1 MATSCGRVDELVKDY
16 LLYRGLS
23 STLKSLE
30 FELKN
35 EKEKAFRVDKI
46 IDQLQSCISTYDLS
60 NLRDYWNFLNA
71 RLFARLE
78 QRYMVSVRKLEV
90 GLLKLYLINAAHSN
104 KQDKILDFFERM
116 TELLQSQP
124 EFKEWFAFPFV
135 RNPRENPN
143 FALYFSQQWQDTFYL
158 SLHNFLSVILQAM
171 PGPVLM
177 SFEGELRRM
186 KELQAEN
193 DKLKA
198 QIQELGKKP
207 NVTPELSDSSFL
219 ERSHM
224 ELAYDF
230 SSLGEETAIQEP
242 VNKSPRKFPFTSSPL
257 SIGKKSDKAPP
268 LPVKKKD
275 DNMKMTAM
283 QSKEKSQSRAS
294 KLLPTIRQKS
304 KTISGQ
310 SGSPD
315 LSANRMLDA
324 SANHSGGEATGITN
338 QNMLKKR
345 LEDASQKRKEL
356 LENNS
361 SKHKEERRS
370 ESSVAYNRSVSEN
383 TSIGHSPR
391 ALRKSAK
398 SLSETKSIT
407 EVPHQGQGHQSVA
420 MDTTNSTTEK
430 QGNTVSEKARELQT
444 FPPITGTH
452 QQEAFHGS
460 AGPNQ
465 ELKAEAESQERN
477 LESLET
483 GNQIT
488 KEVEETAIAEEKDTV
503 SEPVSEA
510 GQEKP
515 FLLLS
520 QDEYNEHR
528 SAISYARFS
537 NSGQYIAS
545 VDVDGVVKVWT
556 WSPEANTAATVM
568 SKSAFLSLEWA
579 SKSDRWLL
587 LGNRSGNIRLF
598 DVKEMKSFYEAT
610 ADASFPRIVGLC
622 SNPCTPG
629 FVCSASTGRGRSGSI
644 GPDTGPSRDNKI
656 GRLTLWDL
664 KTMKVERILPI
675 EPGPIGITS
684 CRYNHNG
691 QLLIAGGVDGIIR
704 QYDVNKQ
711 KCVSQWRASS
721 GELRQVL
728 YSADFTSCYSL
739 AMDGTLSEW
748 SLHKTG
754 QKIRDLPL
762 HAGAVSDFSALEAL
776 GNKEIPMGKL
786 LAFDSDGKY
795 LLGCR
800 ESNSEIYQM
809 LKSETGMRHF
819 MTLKG
824 HQSSLVTTLDWSPN
838 MDTKICL
845 AGTHCGS
852 VVVST
857 LLSQ

>member
-1 MATSCGRVDELVKDY
+1 FTKVSVDGPGIGSAYSGKYDVPYGELKHS
-16 LLYRGLS
+16 GLS

-71 RLFARLE
+71 RL
-78 QRYMVSVRKLEV
+78 YMVSVRKLEV

-158 SLHNFLSVILQAM
+158 SLHNFLS
-171 PGPVLM
+171 
-177 SFEGELRRM
+177 
-186 KELQAEN
+186 
-193 DKLKA
+193 
-198 QIQELGKKP
+198 IQ
-207 NVTPELSDSSFL
+207 
-219 ERSHM
+219 
-224 ELAYDF
+224 
-230 SSLGEETAIQEP
+230 EETAIQEP

-268 LPVKKKD
+268 LP
-275 DNMKMTAM
+275 
-283 QSKEKSQSRAS
+283 
-294 KLLPTIRQKS
+294 
-304 KTISGQ
+304 
-310 SGSPD
+310 
-315 LSANRMLDA
+315 
-324 SANHSGGEATGITN
+324 
-338 QNMLKKR
+338 
-345 LEDASQKRKEL
+345 
-356 LENNS
+356 
-361 SKHKEERRS
+361 RS

-398 SLSETKSIT
+398 SLSETKTQSLSFSSPPKSIT

-510 GQEKP
+510 
-515 FLLLS
+515 
-520 QDEYNEHR
+520 
-528 SAISYARFS
+528 
-537 NSGQYIAS
+537 
-545 VDVDGVVKVWT
+545 
-556 WSPEANTAATVM
+556 
-568 SKSAFLSLEWA
+568 
-579 SKSDRWLL
+579 
-587 LGNRSGNIRLF
+587 
-598 DVKEMKSFYEAT
+598 
-610 ADASFPRIVGLC
+610 
-622 SNPCTPG
+622 
-629 FVCSASTGRGRSGSI
+629 
-644 GPDTGPSRDNKI
+644 
-656 GRLTLWDL
+656 
-664 KTMKVERILPI
+664 
-675 EPGPIGITS
+675 
-684 CRYNHNG
+684 
-691 QLLIAGGVDGIIR
+691 
-704 QYDVNKQ
+704 DVNKQ

-721 GELRQVL
+721 GELRQ
-728 YSADFTSCYSL
+728 
-739 AMDGTLSEW
+739 LSEW